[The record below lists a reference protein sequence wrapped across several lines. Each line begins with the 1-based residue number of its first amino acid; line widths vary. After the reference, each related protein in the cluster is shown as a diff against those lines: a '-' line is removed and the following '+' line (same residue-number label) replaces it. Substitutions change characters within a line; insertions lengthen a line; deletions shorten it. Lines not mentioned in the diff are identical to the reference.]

1 MVYFISKQALMK
13 PGEIIKL
20 ARRQTGCTEDIVTT
34 DEAYKFLNFVI
45 EDFWADIRNS
55 DSWYWY
61 DVLQIP
67 VVWGQVQ
74 YTFTDTPWIMSEK
87 FPMHK
92 IQAVR
97 IKKPDWKWRDLPV
110 HFVDKVDINRLTEL
124 KEPLACFI
132 TRTELNLIP
141 APKESTIMEIRW
153 FDYNPE
159 LSQNYIIT
167 IDWWTYTLNYV
178 RSPEQDERWKDHPYA
193 RIRENA
199 TILSYYYTNNE
210 IPAVWDY
217 IYDAPNSADVQFS
230 YPIIKVDWDWAEEDI
245 FIDKRWHYIIVEWLK
260 YWMYGNMWV
269 NFETARTN
277 SRAFYDSEKIKA
289 IQNIVDRGQLAD
301 TAYFPDLNYLNY

>member
-1 MVYFISKQALMK
+1 MK
-13 PGEIIKL
+13 PSEIIKL
-20 ARRQTGCTEDIVTT
+20 ARRQTWCTEDIVTPE
-34 DEAYKFLNFVI
+34 EAYKFLNFII

-61 DVLQIP
+61 DILQIP

-74 YTFTDTPWIMSEK
+74 YTFTETPWIMSEK

-110 HFVDKVDINRLTEL
+110 HFVDKVDLNRLSEL

-159 LSQNYIIT
+159 LSYDLT
-167 IDWWTYTLNYV
+167 IVSWNVKYT
-178 RSPEQDERWKDHPYA
+178 RSPDNDVPWKSHPYA
-193 RIRENA
+193 WLSQSGLVIRY
-199 TILSYYYTNNE
+199 TIDE
-210 IPAVWDY
+210 RPEVWEY
-217 IYDAPNSADVQFS
+217 IYWEPDDDIDKR
-230 YPIIKVDWDWAEEDI
+230 PISETISSDKEENI
-245 FIDKRWHYIIVEWLK
+245 FIDKRWHYILVEWLK

-269 NFETARTN
+269 NFETARN
-277 SRAFYDSEKIKA
+277 NCRAFYDSEKNKA
-289 IQNIVDRGQLAD
+289 IQNIVDRWQLAD
-301 TAYFPDLNYLNY
+301 TAYFPDLNFLNY

>member
-1 MVYFISKQALMK
+1 MK
-13 PGEIIKL
+13 PSEIISL
-20 ARRQTGCTEDIVTT
+20 ARRQTWCTEDIVTT
-34 DEAYKFLNFVI
+34 DEAYKFLNFII

-74 YTFTDTPWIMSEK
+74 YTFTETPWIMSEK

-92 IQAVR
+92 IQAAWIR
-97 IKKPDWKWRDLPV
+97 KPDWKWRDLPV
-110 HFVDKVDINRLTEL
+110 HFVDKVDLNRLTEL

-141 APKESTIMEIRW
+141 APKESTMLEIWW
-153 FDYNPE
+153 FDYNP
-159 LSQNYIIT
+159 LLQPDIWSIT
-167 IDWWTYTLNYV
+167 VNWDKYKSSPDDYV
-178 RSPEQDERWKDHPYA
+178 AHTAHPYA
-193 RIRENA
+193 WKKWDTVIYTSNEFPTSWLAYESYWTSSSVWSVSDYEVEVMDKEEN
-199 TILSYYYTNNE
+199 
-210 IPAVWDY
+210 
-217 IYDAPNSADVQFS
+217 
-230 YPIIKVDWDWAEEDI
+230 I

-269 NFETARTN
+269 NFEAARNN
-277 SRAFYDSEKIKA
+277 SRAFYDSEKDKA
-289 IQNIVDRGQLAD
+289 IQNIVDRWQLAD

>member
-1 MVYFISKQALMK
+1 MK
-13 PGEIIKL
+13 PSEIIKL
-20 ARRQTGCTEDIVTT
+20 ARRQTWCTEDIVTPE
-34 DEAYKFLNFVI
+34 EAYKFLNFII

-61 DVLQIP
+61 DILQIP

-74 YTFTDTPWIMSEK
+74 YTFTETPWIMSEK

-110 HFVDKVDINRLTEL
+110 HFVDKVDLNRLSEF

-153 FDYNPE
+153 FDYNP
-159 LSQNYIIT
+159 LIQPNVWTIT
-167 IDWWTYTLNYV
+167 VNSNAYT
-178 RSPEQDERWKDHPYA
+178 RSPDNDAEWTPYPYA
-193 RIRENA
+193 WERSNWQI
-199 TILSYYYTNNE
+199 IYTNSLEPTTWNAYEDFQWTTLAWAISSYDVE
-210 IPAVWDY
+210 ITD
-217 IYDAPNSADVQFS
+217 
-230 YPIIKVDWDWAEEDI
+230 KEENI

-260 YWMYGNMWV
+260 YRMYGNMWV
-269 NFETARTN
+269 NFETARN
-277 SRAFYDSEKIKA
+277 NCRAFYDNEKIKA
-289 IQNIVDRGQLAD
+289 IQNIVDRWQLAD
-301 TAYFPDLNYLNY
+301 TAYFPDLNFLNY

>member
-1 MVYFISKQALMK
+1 MK
-13 PGEIIKL
+13 PSEIIKL
-20 ARRQTGCTEDIVTT
+20 ARRQTWCTEDIVTT
-34 DEAYKFLNFVI
+34 EEAYKFLNFVI

-74 YTFTDTPWIMSEK
+74 YTFTETPWIMSEK

-110 HFVDKVDINRLTEL
+110 HFVDKVDLNRLSEL

-153 FDYNPE
+153 FDYNP
-159 LSQNYIIT
+159 LIQPNIWTITVNSNNYT
-167 IDWWTYTLNYV
+167 
-178 RSPEQDERWKDHPYA
+178 RSPDNDAEWTPYPYA
-193 RIRENA
+193 WERNNWQI
-199 TILSYYYTNNE
+199 IYTNSLEPTTWNAYEDFQWTTLAWAISSYDVE
-210 IPAVWDY
+210 ITD
-217 IYDAPNSADVQFS
+217 
-230 YPIIKVDWDWAEEDI
+230 KEENI

-260 YWMYGNMWV
+260 YRMYGNMWV
-269 NFETARTN
+269 NFETARN
-277 SRAFYDSEKIKA
+277 NCRAFYDNEKMKA
-289 IQNIVDRGQLAD
+289 IQNIVDRWQLAD
-301 TAYFPDLNYLNY
+301 TAYFPDLNFLNY

>member
-1 MVYFISKQALMK
+1 MK
-13 PGEIIKL
+13 PSEIIKL
-20 ARRQTGCTEDIVTT
+20 ARRQTWCTEDIVTPE
-34 DEAYKFLNFVI
+34 EAYKFLNFII

-61 DVLQIP
+61 DVIQIP

-74 YTFTDTPWIMSEK
+74 YTFTETPWIMSEK

-110 HFVDKVDINRLTEL
+110 HFVDKVDLNRLSEF

-153 FDYNPE
+153 FDYNP
-159 LSQNYIIT
+159 LIQPNIWTIT
-167 IDWWTYTLNYV
+167 VNNHDYT
-178 RSPEQDERWKDHPYA
+178 RSPDNDAEWTPYPYA
-193 RIRENA
+193 WERNNWQI
-199 TILSYYYTNNE
+199 IYTNNLQPTTWNAYDDFQWTTLAWAISAYDVE
-210 IPAVWDY
+210 ITD
-217 IYDAPNSADVQFS
+217 
-230 YPIIKVDWDWAEEDI
+230 KEENI

-260 YWMYGNMWV
+260 YRMYGNMWV
-269 NFETARTN
+269 NFETARNN

-289 IQNIVDRGQLAD
+289 IQNIIDRWQLAD
-301 TAYFPDLNYLNY
+301 TAYFPDLNFLNY

>member
-1 MVYFISKQALMK
+1 MK
-13 PGEIIKL
+13 PSEIIKL
-20 ARRQTGCTEDIVTT
+20 ARRQTWCTEDIVTT
-34 DEAYKFLNFVI
+34 EEAYKFLNFII

-74 YTFTDTPWIMSEK
+74 YTFTETPWIMSEK

-110 HFVDKVDINRLTEL
+110 HFVDKVDLNRLTEL

-153 FDYNPE
+153 FDYNP
-159 LSQNYIIT
+159 LIQPNIWTIKVNNHNYT
-167 IDWWTYTLNYV
+167 
-178 RSPEQDERWKDHPYA
+178 RSPDNDAEWTPYPYA
-193 RIRENA
+193 WDRNNWQI
-199 TILSYYYTNNE
+199 IYTNSLEPTTWNAYEDFQWTTLAWAISSYDVE
-210 IPAVWDY
+210 ITD
-217 IYDAPNSADVQFS
+217 
-230 YPIIKVDWDWAEEDI
+230 KEENI

-260 YWMYGNMWV
+260 YRMYGNMWV
-269 NFETARTN
+269 NFETARN
-277 SRAFYDSEKIKA
+277 NCRAFYDNEKIKA
-289 IQNIVDRGQLAD
+289 IQNIVDRWQLAD
-301 TAYFPDLNYLNY
+301 TAYFPDLNFLNY

>member
-1 MVYFISKQALMK
+1 MK
-13 PGEIIKL
+13 PSEIIKL
-20 ARRQTGCTEDIVTT
+20 ARRQTWCTEDIVTT
-34 DEAYKFLNFVI
+34 EEAYKFLNFII

-74 YTFTDTPWIMSEK
+74 YTFTETPWIMSEK

-110 HFVDKVDINRLTEL
+110 HFVDKVDLNRLTEL

-153 FDYNPE
+153 FDYNP
-159 LSQNYIIT
+159 LIQPNIWTIT
-167 IDWWTYTLNYV
+167 VNNHDYT
-178 RSPEQDERWKDHPYA
+178 RSPDNDAEWTQYPYA
-193 RIRENA
+193 WERNNWQI
-199 TILSYYYTNNE
+199 IYTNSLQPTTWNAYEDFQWTTLAWAISSYDVE
-210 IPAVWDY
+210 ITD
-217 IYDAPNSADVQFS
+217 
-230 YPIIKVDWDWAEEDI
+230 KEENI

-260 YWMYGNMWV
+260 YRMYGNMWV
-269 NFETARTN
+269 NFETARN
-277 SRAFYDSEKIKA
+277 NCRAFYDNEKIKA
-289 IQNIVDRGQLAD
+289 IQNIVDRWQLAD
-301 TAYFPDLNYLNY
+301 TAYFPDLNFLNY

>member
-1 MVYFISKQALMK
+1 MK
-13 PGEIIKL
+13 PSEIIKL
-20 ARRQTGCTEDIVTT
+20 ARRQTWCTEDIVTT
-34 DEAYKFLNFVI
+34 EEAYKFLNFII

-74 YTFTDTPWIMSEK
+74 YTFTETPWIMSEK

-110 HFVDKVDINRLTEL
+110 HFVDKVDLNRLTEL

-141 APKESTIMEIRW
+141 APKESAIMEIRW
-153 FDYNPE
+153 FDYNP
-159 LSQNYIIT
+159 LIQPNIWTIKVNNHNYT
-167 IDWWTYTLNYV
+167 
-178 RSPEQDERWKDHPYA
+178 RSPDNDAEWTPYPYA
-193 RIRENA
+193 WDRNNWQI
-199 TILSYYYTNNE
+199 IYTNSLEPTTWNAYDDFQWTTLAWAISDYDVE
-210 IPAVWDY
+210 ITD
-217 IYDAPNSADVQFS
+217 
-230 YPIIKVDWDWAEEDI
+230 KEENI

-260 YWMYGNMWV
+260 YRMYGNMWV
-269 NFETARTN
+269 NFETARNN
-277 SRAFYDSEKIKA
+277 SRAFYDNEKIKA
-289 IQNIVDRGQLAD
+289 IQNIVDRWQLAD
-301 TAYFPDLNYLNY
+301 TAYFPDLNFLNY

>member
-1 MVYFISKQALMK
+1 MK
-13 PGEIIKL
+13 PSEIIKL
-20 ARRQTGCTEDIVTT
+20 ARRQTWCTEDIVTQE
-34 DEAYKFLNFVI
+34 EAYKFLNFII

-74 YTFTDTPWIMSEK
+74 YTFTETPWIMSEK

-110 HFVDKVDINRLTEL
+110 HFVDKVDLNRLSEL

-153 FDYNPE
+153 FDYNP
-159 LSQNYIIT
+159 LIQPNIWTITVDNHNYT
-167 IDWWTYTLNYV
+167 
-178 RSPEQDERWKDHPYA
+178 RSPDNDAEWTPYPYA
-193 RIRENA
+193 WERNNWQVI
-199 TILSYYYTNNE
+199 YTNSLQPTTWNAYEDFQWTTLAWAIDAYDVE
-210 IPAVWDY
+210 ITD
-217 IYDAPNSADVQFS
+217 
-230 YPIIKVDWDWAEEDI
+230 KEENI
-245 FIDKRWHYIIVEWLK
+245 FIDKRWHYILVEWLK
-260 YWMYGNMWV
+260 YRMYGNMWV
-269 NFETARTN
+269 NFETARN
-277 SRAFYDSEKIKA
+277 NCRAFYDNEKIKA
-289 IQNIVDRGQLAD
+289 IQNIVDRWQLAD
-301 TAYFPDLNYLNY
+301 TAYFPDLNFLNY

>member
-1 MVYFISKQALMK
+1 MK
-13 PGEIIKL
+13 PSEIIKL
-20 ARRQTGCTEDIVTT
+20 ARRQTGCTEDIVTPE
-34 DEAYKFLNFVI
+34 EAYKFLNFII

-74 YTFTDTPWIMSEK
+74 YTFTETPWIMSEK

-110 HFVDKVDINRLTEL
+110 HFVDKVDLNRLTEL

-153 FDYNPE
+153 FDYNP
-159 LSQNYIIT
+159 LIQPNIWTIKVDNHNYT
-167 IDWWTYTLNYV
+167 
-178 RSPEQDERWKDHPYA
+178 RSPDNDAEWTPYPYA
-193 RIRENA
+193 WESIGS
-199 TILSYYYTNNE
+199 IIYTNNLQPTTWNAYEDFQWTTLAWAISSYDVE
-210 IPAVWDY
+210 ITD
-217 IYDAPNSADVQFS
+217 
-230 YPIIKVDWDWAEEDI
+230 KEENI

-260 YWMYGNMWV
+260 YRMYGNMWV
-269 NFETARTN
+269 NFETARN
-277 SRAFYDSEKIKA
+277 NCRAFYDNEKIKA
-289 IQNIVDRGQLAD
+289 IQNIVDRWQLAD
-301 TAYFPDLNYLNY
+301 TAYFPDLNFLNY

>member
-1 MVYFISKQALMK
+1 MK
-13 PGEIIKL
+13 PSEIIKL
-20 ARRQTGCTEDIVTT
+20 ARRQTGCTEDIVTPE
-34 DEAYKFLNFVI
+34 EAYRFLNFVI

-61 DVLQIP
+61 DILQIP

-74 YTFTDTPWIMSEK
+74 YTFTETPWIMSEK

-92 IQAVR
+92 VQAVR

-110 HFVDKVDINRLTEL
+110 HFVDKVDLNRLSEL

-159 LSQNYIIT
+159 LSYDLT
-167 IDWWTYTLNYV
+167 IVAWGSWNVKYT
-178 RSPEQDERWKDHPYA
+178 RSPDDDEPWKPYPYA
-193 RIRENA
+193 WASQHGHVIR
-199 TILSYYYTNNE
+199 YTANE
-210 IPAVWDY
+210 RPSVWDY
-217 IYDAPNSADVQFS
+217 IYAEPDDD
-230 YPIIKVDWDWAEEDI
+230 YDKRPIVETIDSDKEENI
-245 FIDKRWHYIIVEWLK
+245 FIDKRWHYILVEWLK
-260 YWMYGNMWV
+260 YRMYGNMWV

-289 IQNIVDRGQLAD
+289 IQNIVDRWQLAD
-301 TAYFPDLNYLNY
+301 TAYFPDLNFLNY

>member
-1 MVYFISKQALMK
+1 MK
-13 PGEIIKL
+13 PSEIIKL
-20 ARRQTGCTEDIVTT
+20 ARRQTWCTEDIVTT
-34 DEAYKFLNFVI
+34 EEAYKFLNFII

-74 YTFTDTPWIMSEK
+74 YTFTETPWIMSEK

-110 HFVDKVDINRLTEL
+110 HFVDKVDLNRLSEV

-153 FDYNPE
+153 FDYNP
-159 LSQNYIIT
+159 LIQPNIWTIT
-167 IDWWTYTLNYV
+167 VNSHDYT
-178 RSPEQDERWKDHPYA
+178 RSPDNDAEWTPYPYA
-193 RIRENA
+193 WERNNWQI
-199 TILSYYYTNNE
+199 IYTNSLEPTTWNAYEDFQWTTLAWAIDAYDVE
-210 IPAVWDY
+210 ITD
-217 IYDAPNSADVQFS
+217 
-230 YPIIKVDWDWAEEDI
+230 KEENI

-260 YWMYGNMWV
+260 YRMYGNMWV
-269 NFETARTN
+269 NFETARN
-277 SRAFYDSEKIKA
+277 NCRAFYDAEKNKA
-289 IQNIVDRGQLAD
+289 IQNIVDRWQLAD
-301 TAYFPDLNYLNY
+301 TAYFPDLNFLNY

>member
-1 MVYFISKQALMK
+1 MK
-13 PGEIIKL
+13 PSEIIKL
-20 ARRQTGCTEDIVTT
+20 ARRQTWCTEDIVTT
-34 DEAYKFLNFVI
+34 EEAYKFLNFII

-74 YTFTDTPWIMSEK
+74 YTFTETPWIMSEK

-110 HFVDKVDINRLTEL
+110 HFVDKVDLNRLTEL

-132 TRTELNLIP
+132 TRTDINLIP

-153 FDYNPE
+153 FDYNPFI
-159 LSQNYIIT
+159 QPNI
-167 IDWWTYTLNYV
+167 WT
-178 RSPEQDERWKDHPYA
+178 
-193 RIRENA
+193 
-199 TILSYYYTNNE
+199 
-210 IPAVWDY
+210 
-217 IYDAPNSADVQFS
+217 
-230 YPIIKVDWDWAEEDI
+230 IKVDNHNYTRSPDNDAEWTPYPYAWDRSNWQIIYTNSLQPTAWNAYDDFQWTTLAWAISAYDVEITDKEENI

-260 YWMYGNMWV
+260 YRMYGNMWV
-269 NFETARTN
+269 NFETARN
-277 SRAFYDSEKIKA
+277 NCRAFYDNEKIKA
-289 IQNIVDRGQLAD
+289 IQNIVDRWQLAD
-301 TAYFPDLNYLNY
+301 TAYFPDLNFLNY

>member
-1 MVYFISKQALMK
+1 MK
-13 PGEIIKL
+13 PSEIIKL
-20 ARRQTGCTEDIVTT
+20 ARRQTWCTEDIVTLE
-34 DEAYKFLNFVI
+34 EAYKFLNFII

-74 YTFTDTPWIMSEK
+74 YTFTETPWIMSEK

-110 HFVDKVDINRLTEL
+110 HFVDKVDLNRLTEL

-153 FDYNPE
+153 FDYNP
-159 LSQNYIIT
+159 LLQPNIWTIT
-167 IDWWTYTLNYV
+167 VNNHDYT
-178 RSPEQDERWKDHPYA
+178 RSPDNDAEWTSYPYA
-193 RIRENA
+193 WERNNWQI
-199 TILSYYYTNNE
+199 IYTNNLQPTTWNAYEDFQWTTLAWAISAYDVE
-210 IPAVWDY
+210 ITD
-217 IYDAPNSADVQFS
+217 
-230 YPIIKVDWDWAEEDI
+230 KEENI

-260 YWMYGNMWV
+260 YRMYGNMWV
-269 NFETARTN
+269 NFEAARTN
-277 SRAFYDSEKIKA
+277 SRAFYDSEKDKA
-289 IQNIVDRGQLAD
+289 IQNIVDRWQLAD

>member
-1 MVYFISKQALMK
+1 MK
-13 PGEIIKL
+13 PSEIIKL
-20 ARRQTGCTEDIVTT
+20 ARRQTWCTEDIVTT
-34 DEAYKFLNFVI
+34 EEAYKFLNFII

-74 YTFTDTPWIMSEK
+74 YTFTETPWIMSEK

-110 HFVDKVDINRLTEL
+110 HFVDKVDLNRLSEL

-153 FDYNPE
+153 FDYNP
-159 LSQNYIIT
+159 LIQPNIWTIT
-167 IDWWTYTLNYV
+167 VNSHDYT
-178 RSPEQDERWKDHPYA
+178 RSPDNDAEWTPYPYA
-193 RIRENA
+193 WENEGS
-199 TILSYYYTNNE
+199 IIYTNSLEPTTWNAYEDFQWTTLAWAISDYDVE
-210 IPAVWDY
+210 ITD
-217 IYDAPNSADVQFS
+217 
-230 YPIIKVDWDWAEEDI
+230 KEENI

-260 YWMYGNMWV
+260 YRMYGNMWV
-269 NFETARTN
+269 NFESARNN
-277 SRAFYDSEKIKA
+277 SRNFYDNEKMKA
-289 IQNIVDRGQLAD
+289 IQNIVDRWQLAD
-301 TAYFPDLNYLNY
+301 TAYFPDLNFLNY

>member
-1 MVYFISKQALMK
+1 MK
-13 PGEIIKL
+13 PSEIIKL
-20 ARRQTGCTEDIVTT
+20 ARRQTWCTEDIVTPE
-34 DEAYKFLNFVI
+34 EAYKFLNFII

-61 DVLQIP
+61 DILQIP

-74 YTFTDTPWIMSEK
+74 YTFTETPWIMSEK

-110 HFVDKVDINRLTEL
+110 HFVDKVDLNRLTEL

-153 FDYNPE
+153 FDYNP
-159 LSQNYIIT
+159 LIQPNIWTITVNSHNYT
-167 IDWWTYTLNYV
+167 
-178 RSPEQDERWKDHPYA
+178 RSPDNDAEWASYPYA
-193 RIRENA
+193 WERNNWQI
-199 TILSYYYTNNE
+199 IYTNSLEPTTWNAYEDFQWTTLAWAISDYDVE
-210 IPAVWDY
+210 ITD
-217 IYDAPNSADVQFS
+217 
-230 YPIIKVDWDWAEEDI
+230 KEENI

-260 YWMYGNMWV
+260 YRMYGNMWV
-269 NFETARTN
+269 NFETARNN
-277 SRAFYDSEKIKA
+277 SRNFYDNEKMKA
-289 IQNIVDRGQLAD
+289 IQNIVDRWQLAD
-301 TAYFPDLNYLNY
+301 TAYFPDLNFLNY

>member
-1 MVYFISKQALMK
+1 MK
-13 PGEIIKL
+13 PSEIIKL
-20 ARRQTGCTEDIVTT
+20 ARRQTWCTEDIVTT
-34 DEAYKFLNFVI
+34 EEAYKFLNFII

-67 VVWGQVQ
+67 VVWGQIQ
-74 YTFTDTPWIMSEK
+74 YTFTETPWIMSEK

-110 HFVDKVDINRLTEL
+110 HFVDKVDLNRLSEL

-153 FDYNPE
+153 FDYNPLLQPNIWTITVNSNAYTRSPDNDAE
-159 LSQNYIIT
+159 WTPYPYAWESVGSIIYTNSLQPTTWNAYEDFQWATLAWT
-167 IDWWTYTLNYV
+167 IDAYDVEITDK
-178 RSPEQDERWKDHPYA
+178 E
-193 RIRENA
+193 EN
-199 TILSYYYTNNE
+199 
-210 IPAVWDY
+210 
-217 IYDAPNSADVQFS
+217 
-230 YPIIKVDWDWAEEDI
+230 I

-260 YWMYGNMWV
+260 YRMYGNMWV
-269 NFETARTN
+269 NFETARNN

-289 IQNIVDRGQLAD
+289 IQNIVDRWQLAD
-301 TAYFPDLNYLNY
+301 TAYFPDLNFLNY

>member
-1 MVYFISKQALMK
+1 MK
-13 PGEIIKL
+13 PSEIIKL
-20 ARRQTGCTEDIVTT
+20 ARRQTWCTEDIVTPE
-34 DEAYKFLNFVI
+34 EAYKFLNFII

-110 HFVDKVDINRLTEL
+110 HFVDKVDLNRLTEL

-153 FDYNPE
+153 FDYNP
-159 LSQNYIIT
+159 LIQPNIWTIT
-167 IDWWTYTLNYV
+167 VNNHDYT
-178 RSPEQDERWKDHPYA
+178 RSPDNDAEWTPYPYA
-193 RIRENA
+193 WERNNWQI
-199 TILSYYYTNNE
+199 IYTNSLEPTTWNAYEDFQWTTLAWAISAYDVE
-210 IPAVWDY
+210 ITD
-217 IYDAPNSADVQFS
+217 
-230 YPIIKVDWDWAEEDI
+230 KEENI
-245 FIDKRWHYIIVEWLK
+245 FIDKRWHYILVEWLK
-260 YWMYGNMWV
+260 YRMYGNMWV
-269 NFETARTN
+269 NFETARNN
-277 SRAFYDSEKIKA
+277 SRNFYDNEKMKA
-289 IQNIVDRGQLAD
+289 IQNIVDRWQLAD
-301 TAYFPDLNYLNY
+301 TAYFPDLNFLNY

>member
-1 MVYFISKQALMK
+1 MK
-13 PGEIIKL
+13 PSEIIKL
-20 ARRQTGCTEDIVTT
+20 ARRQTWCTEDIVTPE
-34 DEAYKFLNFVI
+34 EAYKFLNFII

-61 DVLQIP
+61 DILQIP

-110 HFVDKVDINRLTEL
+110 HFVDKVDLNRLTEL

-153 FDYNPE
+153 FDYNP
-159 LSQNYIIT
+159 LIQPNIWTIRVNSHNYT
-167 IDWWTYTLNYV
+167 
-178 RSPEQDERWKDHPYA
+178 RSPDNDAEWTPYPYA
-193 RIRENA
+193 WERNNWQI
-199 TILSYYYTNNE
+199 IYTNSLQPTTWNAYEDFQWTTLAWAISDYDVE
-210 IPAVWDY
+210 ITD
-217 IYDAPNSADVQFS
+217 
-230 YPIIKVDWDWAEEDI
+230 KEENI

-260 YWMYGNMWV
+260 YRMYGNMWV
-269 NFETARTN
+269 NFETARN
-277 SRAFYDSEKIKA
+277 NCRAFYDNEKIKA
-289 IQNIVDRGQLAD
+289 IQNIVDRWQLAD
-301 TAYFPDLNYLNY
+301 TAYFPDLNFLNY

>member
-1 MVYFISKQALMK
+1 MK
-13 PGEIIKL
+13 PSEIIKL
-20 ARRQTGCTEDIVTT
+20 ARRQTWCTEDIVTT
-34 DEAYKFLNFVI
+34 EEAYKFLNFVI

-74 YTFTDTPWIMSEK
+74 YTFTETPWIMSEK

-110 HFVDKVDINRLTEL
+110 HFVDKVDLNRLTEL

-132 TRTELNLIP
+132 TRTEINLIP

-153 FDYNPE
+153 FDYNP
-159 LSQNYIIT
+159 LLQPNIWTITVNSHNYTRSPDNDAEWTPYPYAWDRNNWQIIYTNSLEPTTWNAYEDFQWTTLTWT
-167 IDWWTYTLNYV
+167 IDAYDVEITDK
-178 RSPEQDERWKDHPYA
+178 E
-193 RIRENA
+193 EN
-199 TILSYYYTNNE
+199 
-210 IPAVWDY
+210 
-217 IYDAPNSADVQFS
+217 
-230 YPIIKVDWDWAEEDI
+230 I

-260 YWMYGNMWV
+260 YRMYGNMWV
-269 NFETARTN
+269 NFETARN
-277 SRAFYDSEKIKA
+277 NCRAFYDSEKIKA
-289 IQNIVDRGQLAD
+289 IQNIVDRWQLAD
-301 TAYFPDLNYLNY
+301 TAYFPDLNFLNY